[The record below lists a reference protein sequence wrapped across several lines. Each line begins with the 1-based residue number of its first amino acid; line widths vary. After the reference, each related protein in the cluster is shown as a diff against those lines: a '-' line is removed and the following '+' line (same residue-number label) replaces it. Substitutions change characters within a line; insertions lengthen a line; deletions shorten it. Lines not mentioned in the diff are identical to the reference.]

1 METQDHKKLHLIL
14 IEDNDF
20 DAYLIGEA
28 ARQLSY
34 ELNIRR
40 FSTAP
45 AAMLQLEDA
54 VEHNPDGVLLD
65 LNLPG
70 GSGLDVL
77 RKIRSSERCQGL
89 KVVVMTSSMST
100 KDREAAERI
109 GIEGYLVKASDYD
122 VFVSTLGQA
131 LNSLG
136 GLTGRS

>member
-1 METQDHKKLHLIL
+1 METQSYKKTLHLIL

-20 DAYLIGEA
+20 DAYLISEA
-28 ARQLSY
+28 AQQLSY
-34 ELNIRR
+34 DLHIRR

-45 AAMLQLEDA
+45 AAMLQIEDA
-54 VEHNPDGVLLD
+54 AQHNPDGVLLD

-77 RKIRSSERCQGL
+77 RTIRTSERCQGL
-89 KVVVMTSSMST
+89 KVIVMTSSMSS

-122 VFVSTLGQA
+122 LFVSTLGAA
-131 LNSLG
+131 LNSL
-136 GLTGRS
+136 

>member
-1 METQDHKKLHLIL
+1 METLDHKRTLHLIL

-20 DAYLIGEA
+20 DAYLISEA

-34 ELNIRR
+34 ELHIRR

-45 AAMLQLEDA
+45 AAMLQMEDA

-77 RKIRSSERCQGL
+77 RRIRSSERCQGV

-109 GIEGYLVKASDYD
+109 
-122 VFVSTLGQA
+122 
-131 LNSLG
+131 
-136 GLTGRS
+136 